1 MTHSG
6 SLIKVLVADDHT
18 LVRRGMVSLL
28 SLAEGIEVVGEA
40 ADGREAVEKALLL
53 APHVV
58 LMDMSMP
65 GLNGLEA
72 TQQIRKKAPGV
83 KVLIVSA
90 FDTDEYVLEVIR
102 SGANGYL
109 LKTTSADDLLAA
121 IRAVKDGQAF
131 FSPSVSKILLQSI
144 SPPSSSSPG
153 ARGQNEKSAPGR
165 LTPREREVLQLIA
178 EGHTHHQIA
187 VSLSISTR
195 TVDTHCNNIMR
206 KLNIHETSGLTTY
219 AIKNGIIILPK

>member
-1 MTHSG
+1 MTKPT
-6 SLIKVLVADDHT
+6 SLIKVLVADDHN
-18 LVRRGMVSLL
+18 LVRRGMISLL

-40 ADGREAVEKALLL
+40 VDGREAVEKVLLL
-53 APHVV
+53 APNVV

-65 GLNGLEA
+65 SLNGLEA

-90 FDTDEYVLEVIR
+90 FDTDEYVLEAMR

-109 LKTTSADDLLAA
+109 LKDTSAGDLFAA
-121 IRAVKDGQAF
+121 IRAVNGGQAF
-131 FSPSVSKILLQSI
+131 FSPSVSKILLESL
-144 SPPSSSSPG
+144 SRASSHPPG
-153 ARGQNEKSAPGR
+153 APVKNENSAPGR
-165 LTPREREVLQLIA
+165 LTSREREVLQLIA

-206 KLNIHETSGLTTY
+206 KLDIHDNTGLTTY